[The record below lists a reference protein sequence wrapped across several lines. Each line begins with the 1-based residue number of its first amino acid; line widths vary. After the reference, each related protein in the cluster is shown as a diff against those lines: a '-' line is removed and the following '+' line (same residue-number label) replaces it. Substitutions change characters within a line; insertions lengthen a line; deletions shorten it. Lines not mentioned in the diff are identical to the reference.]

1 MDFVLGGK
9 RYSVTKEQ
17 IDDKMR
23 GVEPEP
29 GRQHFV
35 EVNGLEYPV
44 KQVLAH
50 ALGLSRLDFTTQTAR
65 NLLSRL
71 GFAVLDRG

>member
-1 MDFVLGGK
+1 MDFVLGGR
-9 RYSVTKEQ
+9 RYSITKEQ
-17 IDDKMR
+17 VEDRMR

-44 KQVLAH
+44 KQVLALV
-50 ALGLSRLDFTTQTAR
+50 LGLSRLDFTTQTAR
-65 NLLSRL
+65 NLLARL
-71 GFAVLDRG
+71 GLPVVER